1 MIFFFKKKI
10 FFCFFPMKIS
20 QSLLVSKDGSKI
32 WSSQMWQHFL
42 THAKHF
48 EGECIT
54 QSQQTIL
61 IRTCLPFFLYRPGLK
76 HNTKEFFHVPKD
88 ESFYEKRQFRTCTRS
103 WSIFHFSFLRLD
115 LLKQNWNKKYK
126 HKKYLT

>member
-1 MIFFFKKKI
+1 MSLLSIHESVIIIIITYLLKYESTIIDKKKI
-10 FFCFFPMKIS
+10 TPR
-20 QSLLVSKDGSKI
+20 LLVQKGRY
-32 WSSQMWQHFL
+32 L
-42 THAKHF
+42 V
-48 EGECIT
+48 IT

-61 IRTCLPFFLYRPGLK
+61 IRTCLPFFSVPGLK

-115 LLKQNWNKKYK
+115 LLKQNRNKKYK
-126 HKKYLT
+126 HKK